1 MKYCIETRNLIK
13 EFDYNIALDGI
24 TFKIRNNR
32 CVGYLGPNGSGKT
45 TTMKILTNLINPSSG
60 ESYIN
65 EINVQENH
73 RDALKNVGAI
83 IEEPIPYP
91 YFTPR
96 KILMYFGELRGINKS
111 DLNRRVKEVLT
122 LVKLD
127 NFIDKKIGK
136 FSTGM
141 RQRLNLAQ
149 ALLAD
154 PEILILDEP
163 TLGLDPRGMSDFRN
177 IILEMKKNKTIFL
190 SSHILFQIEMICD
203 EIILINRGK
212 ILKHDSIQNI
222 RKLIK
227 LNKIQINIS
236 KPISK
241 DILREL
247 NALNYIFSV
256 ESANTM
262 LLITYDNEKVELREI
277 MKSFFE
283 LGLEME
289 SFIPKEAS
297 LEEVYLK
304 LTEKEDKND

>member
-96 KILMYFGELRGINKS
+96 KILLYFGELRGINKS

-241 DILREL
+241 DLLREL